1 VFQLVN
7 NFICGL
13 LQSPA
18 VIMYFSVVVKFAQY
32 FIIDALMSLVV
43 TCVFYS
49 V

>member
-1 VFQLVN
+1 MFQLMN

-13 LQSPA
+13 LQRPA
-18 VIMYFSVVVKFAQY
+18 VIMCFSVVVNCTQY
-32 FIIDALMSLVV
+32 FIVDALLSLTV